1 MKNFRRILFVSQG
14 LAPEIEALKQALS
27 TARNNAA
34 ALEALVISPAFPS
47 NLAAYKERFEQS
59 LRERFA
65 ADLAAAREALKLDAA
80 TLPVEL
86 TLDSGEAPA
95 VRIVR
100 KVLRGAHDLVI
111 KAAEPREGGKGFS
124 VIDMELLRKCPAAV
138 WLSRPIG
145 ASRDEIR
152 VAVAV
157 DPESP
162 QPSAR
167 TLSVRLLQVARDL
180 ADSASGSLGVISCWD
195 YEYEAYLRNNAW
207 IRMSD
212 QEIAEAVAQADT
224 THQEGLAALLKDSA
238 IGGQIDV
245 QRMRGRPAERIPAF
259 VAERSVDILVMG
271 TVARTGLPGFLIGNT
286 AESVL
291 QSLGCSLV
299 AFKPE
304 GFVSPVSRD

>member
-14 LAPEIEALKQALS
+14 LAPEVEPLKQALS
-27 TARNNAA
+27 TARNNGAT
-34 ALEALVISPAFPS
+34 LEALLISPSFPD
-47 NLAAYKERFEQS
+47 NLAAYKDRFEES

-65 ADLAAAREALKLDAA
+65 AELAQARTALQLDEAA
-80 TLPVEL
+80 LPVAL
-86 TLDSGEAPA
+86 TLDSGEAPV

-100 KVLRGAHDLVI
+100 KVLRGEHDLVI
-111 KAAEPREGGKGFS
+111 KAAEPRETAGFS

-138 WLSRPIG
+138 WLSRAI
-145 ASRDEIR
+145 SRSRNEIR

-167 TLSVRLLQVARDL
+167 VLSLRLLQVAREL
-180 ADSASGSLGVISCWD
+180 ADSASGSLGIVSCWD

-212 QEIAEAVAQADT
+212 DEIAETVAQADVS
-224 THQEGLAALLKDSA
+224 HKDGLEALLKDSA
-238 IGGQIDV
+238 VGGQIAL
-245 QRMRGRPAERIPAF
+245 QRLRGRPAQCIPAY
-259 VAERSVDILVMG
+259 VAEQQIDILVMG

-291 QSLGCSLV
+291 QSLRCSLV

-304 GFVSPVSRD
+304 GFVSPVTRD

>member
-27 TARNNAA
+27 TARNNGAT
-34 ALEALVISPAFPS
+34 LEALVISPAFPS
-47 NLAAYKERFEQS
+47 DLAAYKERFEQS

-80 TLPVEL
+80 ALPVEL

-145 ASRDEIR
+145 ASRNEIR

-167 TLSVRLLQVARDL
+167 ALSLRLLQVARDL

-224 THQEGLAALLKDSA
+224 THQQGLATLLKDSA
-238 IGGQIDV
+238 IGGKLDV
-245 QRMRGRPAERIPAF
+245 QRVRGRPAERIPAF
-259 VAERSVDILVMG
+259 VAEQRVDILVMG

-291 QSLGCSLV
+291 QSLACSLV